1 MLIYQ
6 ILREFTLLP
15 LVTIFFL
22 KKILD
27 TKVIEKGILHK
38 FNIFIILKKSDL
50 TSKILIYNINNKSKI
65 KSRAR

>member
-1 MLIYQ
+1 MSS
-6 ILREFTLLP
+6 
-15 LVTIFFL
+15 IFFK

-27 TKVIEKGILHK
+27 TKVKEKGILHK

>member
-15 LVTIFFL
+15 LVTIFFK

-38 FNIFIILKKSDL
+38 FNIFIILKK
-50 TSKILIYNINNKSKI
+50 I
-65 KSRAR
+65 